1 MDDDFRKRRGLRGF
15 SINRLIP
22 NLLTLAA
29 LCSGLTAIRFGLQG
43 AFKLAV
49 IAVIVAAIFD
59 ALDGRVARRLGVT
72 SRFGAELDS
81 LSDFVSFG
89 VAPAIL
95 LYYWTLQGAGGA
107 GWVIS
112 LLFGVCVALRL
123 ARFNT
128 RIDNADLPAW
138 TSRFFVGVPAPAGAG
153 LSLMPIAATLEFGPG
168 FANSPIFVG
177 ITTVAVAALMVS
189 RLPTFSMKRVRVP
202 HHLVVPTLLGVGLL
216 AAVLVTN
223 PWLTL
228 LGLAIVYLSTI
239 PVSILSYRRLE
250 RLRGEPAPETVP
262 EARDTNVL

>member
-1 MDDDFRKRRGLRGF
+1 MYRRPGRRRLRDQ

-22 NLLTLAA
+22 NMLTVLA
-29 LCSGLTAIRFGLQG
+29 LCAGLTSIRFALDQRWEM
-43 AFKLAV
+43 AVFAIV
-49 IAVIVAAIFD
+49 IAAVLD
-59 ALDGRVARRLGVT
+59 GLDGRIARLLDST
-72 SRFGAELDS
+72 SKFGAELDS

-95 LYYWTLQGAGGA
+95 LYYWTLQGARGA

-153 LSLMPIAATLEFGPG
+153 LSLVPVLATLEFGPG
-168 FANSPIFVG
+168 FFNTPLFVG
-177 ITTVAVAALMVS
+177 ATTVFVALLMVS

-202 HHLVVPTLLGVGLL
+202 HHLVVPTLLCVGLL
-216 AAVLVTN
+216 AAVLVTM

-228 LGLAIVYLSTI
+228 LVLALVYLSTI
-239 PVSILSYRRLE
+239 PVSFMSYRRLE
-250 RLRGEPAPETVP
+250 RLRGEPPVETVP
-262 EARDTNVL
+262 ESRDTNVQ